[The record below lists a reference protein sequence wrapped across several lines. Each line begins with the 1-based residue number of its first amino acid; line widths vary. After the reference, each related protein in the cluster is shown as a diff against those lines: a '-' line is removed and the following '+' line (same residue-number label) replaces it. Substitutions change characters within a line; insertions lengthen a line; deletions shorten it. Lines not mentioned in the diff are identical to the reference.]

1 MASPFLHPSEYMDP
15 SYENKPRNSDCSSI
29 IAAMKQCRQVAIY
42 IDNIEE
48 PKWCS
53 ARKYQN
59 AAVLNCLESYK
70 GVSSVTKYYQ
80 VPEENGGG
88 IFSIQF
94 SHHQSKTK
102 GAFSS
107 YDIFLIRE
115 DGTKSECKIHHG
127 FDSKEIIGEHIDKF
141 EVK

>member
-1 MASPFLHPSEYMDP
+1 MASPFLHPSEYMNP
-15 SYENKPRNSDCSSI
+15 SYEKKPRNSECSSI
-29 IAAMKQCRQVAIY
+29 IASMRQCRQVAIY
-42 IDNIEE
+42 INNIEE

-53 ARKYQN
+53 AYKYQN

-80 VPEENGGG
+80 VPKENGGG
-88 IFSIQF
+88 TFSIQF
-94 SHHQSKTK
+94 LHHQSETK
-102 GAFSS
+102 GSFPS

-127 FDSKEIIGEHIDKF
+127 FDSMDILGVHIDKF
-141 EVK
+141 